1 MRKIVIFT
9 TLAILLLTACQ
20 KTPTPLPSHLL
31 WDKDWQG
38 SYEKDSLKQLMF
50 KDFIFKKDCLVNHTP
65 QPQMLLWSKRSGMKE
80 VKITYQLNG
89 RPATVFMNWNM
100 AGAGMLE
107 PSQKFIEKTF
117 SLDFKPGANYIVL
130 GNDPKAELKIKK
142 LTVEKD
148 VPFENS
154 LQEGESVTFFC
165 MNEKVDLTLSG
176 RGRTE
181 IQQQSWVEGRDHR
194 QRQEIKLSL
203 FNPNHDFH
211 AAPQTPMVVTIK
223 NLEGT
228 ARIASFSTS
237 ELEPRKKNTPGIKL
251 VEPKNVFI
259 VLIDAC
265 QARHLGCYGYS
276 RPTSPNIDELSRD
289 AVLFENAFAN
299 ASFTRSSVASIF
311 SGLYPENHG
320 VRIMNDGLS
329 KKLLILPEFLSGKGF
344 RTAIFSAAATIS
356 KNFGFHQG
364 VDHYQAAFG
373 QWKEFDKRK
382 KFPRMVLDWIK
393 PQEKN
398 FVYLH
403 FLEPHLPIVPLPPY
417 LDMFGKP
424 KDEKNRVID
433 RIIER
438 IGSGHEF
445 TEDEIS
451 EIVNDYDSTIAYV
464 DNEVGTLLKGLK
476 EKGVYD
482 DSLIIF
488 ISDHGEALYEHKV
501 FSHGSNVYPE
511 TMHVPLLIKFPAS
524 MGLQGTRIKR
534 FVQLHSIYPTIADL
548 FGTRF
553 TMDGASLLETLENP
567 DIGDDFTV
575 GRSFTEA
582 AIYNIAFRKWFLLY
596 HMNSNQRE
604 LYYHQGLKDL
614 KKENPEMVKLLES
627 YLFRWVDR
635 IQKNSLG
642 GSLKI
647 QLNELPEEQLENLR
661 SLGYID

>member
-1 MRKIVIFT
+1 MQKKLIFS
-9 TLAILLLTACQ
+9 ILPLILLTACQ
-20 KTPTPLPSHLL
+20 KAPTPVPSHFL
-31 WDKDWQG
+31 WNKDWQG
-38 SYEKDSLKQLMF
+38 IYEKESLKQLMF
-50 KDFIFKKDCLVNHTP
+50 KDFTFKKECLVNATP
-65 QPQMLLWSKRSGMKE
+65 QPQLLLWSKRSGMKE

-89 RPATVFMNWNM
+89 RPATIFMNWNM
-100 AGAGMLE
+100 SGAGMLE
-107 PSQKFIEKTF
+107 PSHKFTEKTF
-117 SLDFKPGANYIVL
+117 SLDFKPGANFIIL

-142 LTVEKD
+142 ITVEKNE
-148 VPFENS
+148 PFENT
-154 LQEGESVTFFC
+154 LLEGESVSFFC
-165 MNEKVDLTLSG
+165 MNENVELTLSG
-176 RGRTE
+176 RGRVE
-181 IQQQSWVEGRDHR
+181 IIQRSWVEGRDQP
-194 QRQEIKLSL
+194 QRREIKLSL
-203 FNPNHDFH
+203 FNPSHEV
-211 AAPQTPMVVTIK
+211 ALSPQVPTLITLK
-223 NLEGT
+223 TLEGT
-228 ARIASFSTS
+228 ARIASFSSS
-237 ELEPRKKNTPGIKL
+237 EITLQKKPINTKI

-265 QARHLGCYGYS
+265 QAKHLGCYGYS
-276 RPTSPNIDELSRD
+276 RSTSPNIDELSRD

-356 KNFGFHQG
+356 ENFGFHQG

-382 KFPRMVLDWIK
+382 KFPRMVLDWLK

-403 FLEPHLPIVPLPPY
+403 FLEPHLPIIPLPPY
-417 LDMFGKP
+417 LNMFGKP

-433 RIIER
+433 RIIDL
-438 IGSGHEF
+438 IGAGHDFSDE
-445 TEDEIS
+445 EIS
-451 EIVNDYDSTIAYV
+451 EIINDYDSTIAYV

-476 EKGVYD
+476 DQGMYD
-482 DSLIIF
+482 ESLIF
-488 ISDHGEALYEHKV
+488 FLSDHGEALYEHQV

-524 MGLQGTRIKR
+524 MGLNGLRIKR
-534 FVQLHSIYPTIADL
+534 FVQLHSIYPTIADI
-548 FGTRF
+548 FGTRL
-553 TMDGASLLETLENP
+553 TMDGTSLLETLGNP

-604 LYYHQGLKDL
+604 LYYHLGQKDL
-614 KKENPEMVKLLES
+614 KRENPEMVKLLES
-627 YLFRWVDR
+627 YLFRWYDR

-647 QLNELPEEQLENLR
+647 DLKDLPTEQLENLK

>member
-1 MRKIVIFT
+1 MQKKLIFS
-9 TLAILLLTACQ
+9 ILPLILLTACQ
-20 KTPTPLPSHLL
+20 KAPTPVPSHFL
-31 WDKDWQG
+31 WNKDWQG
-38 SYEKDSLKQLMF
+38 IYEKESLKQLMF
-50 KDFIFKKDCLVNHTP
+50 KDFTFKKECLVNATP
-65 QPQMLLWSKRSGMKE
+65 QPQLLLWSKRSGMKE

-89 RPATVFMNWNM
+89 RPATIFMNWNM
-100 AGAGMLE
+100 SGAGMLE
-107 PSQKFIEKTF
+107 PSHKFTEKTF
-117 SLDFKPGANYIVL
+117 SLDFKPGANFIIL

-142 LTVEKD
+142 ITVEKNE
-148 VPFENS
+148 PFENT
-154 LQEGESVTFFC
+154 LLEGESVSFFC
-165 MNEKVDLTLSG
+165 MNENVELTLSG
-176 RGRTE
+176 RGRVE
-181 IQQQSWVEGRDHR
+181 IIQRSWVEGRDQP
-194 QRQEIKLSL
+194 QRREIKLSL
-203 FNPNHDFH
+203 FNPSHEV
-211 AAPQTPMVVTIK
+211 ALSPQVPTLITLK
-223 NLEGT
+223 TLEGT

-237 ELEPRKKNTPGIKL
+237 EITSQQKNPINIKI

-265 QARHLGCYGYS
+265 QAKHLGCYGYS
-276 RPTSPNIDELSRD
+276 RSTSPNIDELSRD

-356 KNFGFHQG
+356 ENFGFHQG

-382 KFPRMVLDWIK
+382 KFPRMVLDWLK

-403 FLEPHLPIVPLPPY
+403 FLEPHLPIIPLPPY
-417 LDMFGKP
+417 LNMFGKP

-433 RIIER
+433 RIIDL
-438 IGSGHEF
+438 IGAGHDFSDE
-445 TEDEIS
+445 EIS
-451 EIVNDYDSTIAYV
+451 EIINDYDSTIAYV

-476 EKGVYD
+476 DQGMYD
-482 DSLIIF
+482 ESLIF
-488 ISDHGEALYEHKV
+488 FLSDHGEALYEHQV

-524 MGLQGTRIKR
+524 MGLNGLRIKR
-534 FVQLHSIYPTIADL
+534 FVQLHSIYPTIADI
-548 FGTRF
+548 FGTRL
-553 TMDGASLLETLENP
+553 TMDGTSLLETLGNP

-604 LYYHQGLKDL
+604 LYYHLGQKDL
-614 KKENPEMVKLLES
+614 KRENPEMVKLLES
-627 YLFRWVDR
+627 YLFRWYDR

-647 QLNELPEEQLENLR
+647 DLKDLPTEQLENLK